1 MPICCFLRYSIVI
14 GALSAIAGLV
24 CANPQAEMLFAVDAV
39 TAVRRRA
46 HITRSVQGMK
56 QLFLQP
62 QTPGQDTRE
71 YTYQMIRQNLLEL
84 TLPPHT
90 QLSEAM
96 VAEMLGV
103 SRTPVHDA
111 FARLDEEGLM
121 CAVPQKGTLVAPI
134 SANRVQQGVFMK
146 VHLGRAV
153 LERICEKGLGNEPF
167 FALESNINRQYFC
180 LGAENYRELAALDA
194 AFHRALYESAGLCD
208 VWQALSIACADIV
221 RVQALGHLQELY
233 RTIVSEHA
241 DLFAAVR
248 RKDAEQAAVLLE
260 RHYLHALDCL
270 SVARTETPNFF
281 DGAYAAP
288 VR

>member
-1 MPICCFLRYSIVI
+1 
-14 GALSAIAGLV
+14 
-24 CANPQAEMLFAVDAV
+24 
-39 TAVRRRA
+39 
-46 HITRSVQGMK
+46 MK
-56 QLFLQP
+56 ELFLQP

-96 VAEMLGV
+96 MAQMLNV

-111 FARLDEEGLM
+111 FARLDEEGLV
-121 CAVPQKGTLVAPI
+121 CAVPQKGTMVAPI

-146 VHLGRAV
+146 VHLSRAV
-153 LERICEKGLGNEPF
+153 IEMICKTGFENEVF
-167 FALESNINRQYFC
+167 FQLESNINRQYFC

-194 AFHRALYESAGLCD
+194 AFHGALYQSAGLCD
-208 VWQALSIACADIV
+208 VWQALSVACADVV
-221 RVQALGHLQELY
+221 RVQALSRLQELY

-248 RKDAEQAAVLLE
+248 RKDADQAMALLE

-270 SVARTETPNFF
+270 SVAREEKPSFF
-281 DGAYAAP
+281 EGAYPLPA
-288 VR
+288 R

>member
-1 MPICCFLRYSIVI
+1 MR
-14 GALSAIAGLV
+14 
-24 CANPQAEMLFAVDAV
+24 E
-39 TAVRRRA
+39 
-46 HITRSVQGMK
+46 
-56 QLFLQP
+56 LFLQP

-96 VAEMLGV
+96 VAQLLDV

-134 SANRVQQGVFMK
+134 SANRVEQGVFMK
-146 VHLGRAV
+146 VQLGRAV
-153 LERICEKGLGNEPF
+153 LEKICKEGLREEAF
-167 FALESNINRQYFC
+167 FSLESNINR
-180 LGAENYRELAALDA
+180 AENYRELAALDA

-208 VWQALSIACADIV
+208 VWQALSVSCADLV
-221 RVQALGHLQELY
+221 RVQALSPFQELY

-241 DLFAAVR
+241 DLFSAVR
-248 RKDAEQAAVLLE
+248 RKNAEQAVMLME
-260 RHYLHALDCL
+260 RHYLHALDYL
-270 SVARTETPNFF
+270 SVARQQMPAYF
-281 DGAYAAP
+281 DGAYAAQAQP
-288 VR
+288 

>member
-1 MPICCFLRYSIVI
+1 
-14 GALSAIAGLV
+14 
-24 CANPQAEMLFAVDAV
+24 
-39 TAVRRRA
+39 
-46 HITRSVQGMK
+46 MK
-56 QLFLQP
+56 ELFLQP

-96 VAEMLGV
+96 VAQLLDV

-134 SANRVQQGVFMK
+134 SANRVEQGVFMK
-146 VHLGRAV
+146 VQLGRAV
-153 LERICEKGLGNEPF
+153 LEKICKEGLHEEAF
-167 FALESNINRQYFC
+167 FSLESNINRQYFC

-208 VWQALSIACADIV
+208 VWQALSP
-221 RVQALGHLQELY
+221 LQELY

-241 DLFAAVR
+241 DLFSAVR
-248 RKDAEQAAVLLE
+248 RKNAEQAVMLME
-260 RHYLHALDCL
+260 RHYLHALDYL
-270 SVARTETPNFF
+270 SVARQQMPAYF
-281 DGAYAAP
+281 DGAYAAQAQP
-288 VR
+288 

>member
-1 MPICCFLRYSIVI
+1 
-14 GALSAIAGLV
+14 
-24 CANPQAEMLFAVDAV
+24 
-39 TAVRRRA
+39 
-46 HITRSVQGMK
+46 MK
-56 QLFLQP
+56 ELFLQP

-96 VAEMLGV
+96 VAQLLDV

-134 SANRVQQGVFMK
+134 SANRVEQGVFMK
-146 VHLGRAV
+146 VQLGRAV
-153 LERICEKGLGNEPF
+153 LEKICKEGLREEAF
-167 FALESNINRQYFC
+167 FSLESNINRQYFC

-208 VWQALSIACADIV
+208 VWQALSVSCADLV
-221 RVQALGHLQELY
+221 RVQALSPFQELY

-241 DLFAAVR
+241 DLFSAVR
-248 RKDAEQAAVLLE
+248 RKNAEQAVMLME

-270 SVARTETPNFF
+270 SVARQQMPAYF
-281 DGAYAAP
+281 DGAYAAQAQP
-288 VR
+288 